1 MSFID
6 YKKWLSE
13 RKNRSDSGVQDQTKS
28 PHYDDSPSYK
38 VMKLNF

>member
-13 RKNRSDSGVQDQTKS
+13 RKKRSDSGVQDLNEKS
-28 PHYDDSPSYK
+28 P
-38 VMKLNF
+38 L

>member
-13 RKNRSDSGVQDQTKS
+13 RKNRSDSGVKDLNKKS
-28 PHYDDSPSYK
+28 
-38 VMKLNF
+38 LL

>member
-13 RKNRSDSGVQDQTKS
+13 RKNRSDSGVQDLNEKS
-28 PHYDDSPSYK
+28 P
-38 VMKLNF
+38 L